1 MTTPTTTPTTL
12 ADALV
17 ATLADWDS
25 RYVFG
30 VSGANI
36 EHLHDALHRDGRV
49 RSVMA
54 RSEVGA
60 AFMADARARVHR
72 TLGVCCATSG
82 GAMMNLAVGLAES
95 YAESVPV
102 LGIVGQVATTMAGRG
117 GFQDGS
123 GIGRTVDAVAM
134 FRAFT
139 KYVARIDDAARF
151 WPSLEEAVTAALSG
165 RPGPAVLLVPRDLW
179 SMPVGPRPAAFPT
192 RLASLRAP
200 ATLGD
205 PAAVDRLFA
214 ALRDARRPLLVLGTG
229 VDRCTAPDEVH
240 RFAVDAQ
247 VPVVTTMG
255 ASGAFP
261 HDDPLF
267 LGVVGA
273 AGHPS
278 SHAYL
283 NDEADLVVAVGT
295 GLDAMTRGPIA
306 RGLERAPVAVV
317 NLDAAQLR
325 RTITPALV
333 VEADAGL
340 VFARLAARLAAEPF
354 RHAPVRDYELRRY
367 VTPPV
372 ATPRPQVHGDALRG
386 SVAVE
391 LLQRY
396 LPERGHIL
404 FDAGNCAAT
413 ALHLLAIR
421 AGTSTTIALGQG
433 GMGYAI
439 AGATGAQLGSDREER
454 TVVVCGDGAFLMLG
468 TEIHTAVDLGLRVL
482 FVVFNDNQH
491 GMCVTRQRLYFDARL
506 ECSRYGAVDVAGVA
520 RGLGGADRLW
530 VGRATSPAQLLA
542 QLAAYHADGGA
553 RPGVLEVRLLREEMP
568 PFAPFLGEDA
578 ETCAAVAPW
587 NPARVSSAA

>member
-1 MTTPTTTPTTL
+1 MTTTTL

-17 ATLADWDS
+17 RTLADWDS

-36 EHLHDALHRDGRV
+36 EHLHDALYRDGRV

-60 AFMADARARVHR
+60 AFMADARARIHR

-102 LGIVGQVATTMAGRG
+102 LGIVGQVPTATAGRG

-123 GIGRTVDAVAM
+123 GIGRTVDALAM
-134 FRAFT
+134 FRALT
-139 KYVARIDDAARF
+139 KYVARISDAADF
-151 WPSLEEAVTAALSG
+151 WRSVEEAVTAALSG

-179 SMPVGPRPAAFPT
+179 SMPVGPRPASFPT
-192 RLASLRAP
+192 RLEALRAP
-200 ATLGD
+200 APLADT
-205 PAAVDRLFA
+205 AAPDRLFE
-214 ALRDARRPLLVLGTG
+214 ALRAARRPVLVLGTG
-229 VDRCTAPDEVH
+229 VDRCSAPDEVR
-240 RFAVDAQ
+240 RFAVDAGI
-247 VPVVTTMG
+247 PVVTTMG
-255 ASGAFP
+255 NSGAFA

-278 SHAYL
+278 AHAYL
-283 NDEADLVVAVGT
+283 NDEADLIVAVGT
-295 GLDAMTRGPIA
+295 GLDTMTRGPIA

-317 NLDAAQLR
+317 NIDAGQVR
-325 RTITPALV
+325 RTFAPALV
-333 VEADAGL
+333 LEADAGL
-340 VFARLAARLAAEPF
+340 VFARLHARLAGQPF
-354 RHAPVRDYELRRY
+354 RHAPVGGYELRRY
-367 VTPPV
+367 LAQPV
-372 ATPRPQVHGDALRG
+372 PALRPQAHGEALRS
-386 SVAVE
+386 SVAVDI
-391 LLQRY
+391 LQRY
-396 LPERGHIL
+396 LPERGHVV

-413 ALHLLAIR
+413 ALHFLAIR
-421 AGTSTTIALGQG
+421 AGTTTTIALGQG

-439 AGATGAQLGSDREER
+439 AGATGAQLGSAREER
-454 TVVVCGDGAFLMLG
+454 TVVICGDGAFLMLG

-520 RGLGGADRLW
+520 RGLGGSDRLW
-530 VGRATSPAQLLA
+530 VGHAASPAQLLA

-587 NPARVSSAA
+587 NAARVSSAA

>member
-1 MTTPTTTPTTL
+1 MTL

-17 ATLADWDS
+17 STLAEWDS
-25 RYVFG
+25 RFVFG

-36 EHLHDALHRDGRV
+36 EHLHDALYRDGRV

-102 LGIVGQVATTMAGRG
+102 LGIIGQVPTTMSGRG

-123 GIGRTVDAVAM
+123 GIGRTVDALAM
-134 FRAFT
+134 FGAFT
-139 KYVARIDDAARF
+139 KYVACIADPAAF
-151 WPSLEEAVTAALSG
+151 WPSLEQAVTAALSG
-165 RPGPAVLLVPRDLW
+165 RPGPAVLLVPRDVW
-179 SMPVGPRPAAFPT
+179 SLPVGERPAKFPT
-192 RLASLRAP
+192 RLESLRAP
-200 ATLGD
+200 AALAD
-205 PAAVDRLFA
+205 DKAELSQLFETI
-214 ALRDARRPLLVLGTG
+214 RDARRPVLVIGTG
-229 VDRCTAPDEVH
+229 VDRCSAPDEVR
-240 RFAVDAQ
+240 RFAVDAAI
-247 VPVVTTMG
+247 PVVTTMG
-255 ASGAFP
+255 NTGAFP
-261 HDDPLF
+261 QDDPLF

-278 SHAYL
+278 AHAYL
-283 NDEADLVVAVGT
+283 NDEADLIVAVGT
-295 GLDAMTRGPIA
+295 GLDAMTRGPVA
-306 RGLERAPVAVV
+306 RGLQRAPVAVV
-317 NLDAAQLR
+317 NIDAAQVQ
-325 RTITPALV
+325 RTLTPALV
-333 VEADAGL
+333 VEADAGC
-340 VFARLAARLAAEPF
+340 VFERLNARLAEQPF
-354 RHAPVRDYELRRY
+354 RHAPVAGYEPRRFRARAVPALRAQA
-367 VTPPV
+367 P
-372 ATPRPQVHGDALRG
+372 GDALRS

-396 LPERGHIL
+396 LPERGHIV

-413 ALHLLAIR
+413 ALHFLTIP

-439 AGATGAQLGSDREER
+439 AGATGAQLGSAREER
-454 TVVVCGDGAFLMLG
+454 TIVVCGDGAFLMLG
-468 TEIHTAVDLGLRVL
+468 TEIHTAVDLGLRIL

-506 ECSRYGAVDVAGVA
+506 ECSQYGAVDVAGVA

-530 VGRATSPAQLLA
+530 VGRASSPAQLLA

-553 RPGVLEVRLLREEMP
+553 RTGVLEVRLLREEMP
-568 PFAPFLGEDA
+568 PFVPFVGEDA
-578 ETCAAVAPW
+578 ETCIAAPTW
-587 NPARVSSAA
+587 KPAKVSSAA